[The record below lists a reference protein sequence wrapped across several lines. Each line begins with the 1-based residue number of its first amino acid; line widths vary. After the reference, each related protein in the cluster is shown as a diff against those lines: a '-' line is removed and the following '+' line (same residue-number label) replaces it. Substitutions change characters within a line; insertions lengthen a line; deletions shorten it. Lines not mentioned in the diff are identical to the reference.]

1 MTFITR
7 FAPSPTG
14 YLHLGN
20 IRTAIFNWLAAR
32 RLGGFMQLR
41 LEDTDQMR
49 GQAHFAVAIEKDL
62 AWLGLDWHGVTGGDG
77 RPWRQSERG
86 TIYEA
91 ALKKLREQVYPCF
104 CSPDELAASRAAMLK
119 QGCPPRY
126 SGKCAVLAQ
135 SAAAAKIAQGEAA
148 AIRFRMPTAEF
159 IFEDLVHGRKVFRG
173 KDIGDFIIRRA
184 SGGFSFF
191 FANAVD
197 DADCGVSHVLRGDDH
212 LANTPRQL
220 ALITALSY
228 TPPAYGHIGLMTSDG
243 SPLSKRTGALSVSS
257 LRETGVLPDALMNYL
272 ARVGHRFDNSEM
284 MFAERLA
291 QDFDFSAL
299 SLSAVRYDK
308 AQLMR
313 RQKDAVLSLSP
324 TALRQWLGEKI
335 SDIADHAA
343 FCDAVRDNLVLPEDV
358 EFWVRVVNDEAPAV
372 IDNSALTVIKE
383 TAVNFM
389 RRQ

>member
-159 IFEDLVHGRKVFRG
+159 IFEDLVHGEKF
-173 KDIGDFIIRRA
+173 
-184 SGGFSFF
+184 
-191 FANAVD
+191 
-197 DADCGVSHVLRGDDH
+197 
-212 LANTPRQL
+212 
-220 ALITALSY
+220 
-228 TPPAYGHIGLMTSDG
+228 
-243 SPLSKRTGALSVSS
+243 
-257 LRETGVLPDALMNYL
+257 
-272 ARVGHRFDNSEM
+272 
-284 MFAERLA
+284 FAERILA
-291 QDFDFSAL
+291 ILLFAEPAAVFLSFSPMRWMMPIAAL
-299 SLSAVRYDK
+299 AMSYA
-308 AQLMR
+308 AMTIWPTR
-313 RQKDAVLSLSP
+313 RANWP
-324 TALRQWLGEKI
+324 
-335 SDIADHAA
+335 
-343 FCDAVRDNLVLPEDV
+343 
-358 EFWVRVVNDEAPAV
+358 
-372 IDNSALTVIKE
+372 
-383 TAVNFM
+383 
-389 RRQ
+389 

>member
-135 SAAAAKIAQGEAA
+135 SAAAAKN
-148 AIRFRMPTAEF
+148 
-159 IFEDLVHGRKVFRG
+159 
-173 KDIGDFIIRRA
+173 
-184 SGGFSFF
+184 S
-191 FANAVD
+191 
-197 DADCGVSHVLRGDDH
+197 
-212 LANTPRQL
+212 PR
-220 ALITALSY
+220 
-228 TPPAYGHIGLMTSDG
+228 
-243 SPLSKRTGALSVSS
+243 
-257 LRETGVLPDALMNYL
+257 
-272 ARVGHRFDNSEM
+272 
-284 MFAERLA
+284 
-291 QDFDFSAL
+291 
-299 SLSAVRYDK
+299 
-308 AQLMR
+308 
-313 RQKDAVLSLSP
+313 
-324 TALRQWLGEKI
+324 
-335 SDIADHAA
+335 
-343 FCDAVRDNLVLPEDV
+343 
-358 EFWVRVVNDEAPAV
+358 
-372 IDNSALTVIKE
+372 
-383 TAVNFM
+383 
-389 RRQ
+389 